1 MNANCSNVECTVSIT
16 AGMKFKLRPID
27 GFPGSG
33 VKPMVMV
40 MVPSP
45 GTGGPVSTAMPARA
59 D

>member
-1 MNANCSNVECTVSIT
+1 
-16 AGMKFKLRPID
+16 MKFKLRPID

-45 GTGGPVSTAMPARA
+45 GTGEPVSTAMQARA